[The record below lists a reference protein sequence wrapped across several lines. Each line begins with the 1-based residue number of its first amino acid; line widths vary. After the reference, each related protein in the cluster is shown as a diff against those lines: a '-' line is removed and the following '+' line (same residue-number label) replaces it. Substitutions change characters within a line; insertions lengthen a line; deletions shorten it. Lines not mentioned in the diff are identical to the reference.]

1 MTEAEFNLALR
12 ARLRDLRTSRN
23 QSQAQIA
30 GLLGLEEDTY
40 GSYER
45 RSNIPLYYVPKVAA
59 IYGVS
64 LEWLLT
70 GRDAPRRRLTAV

>member
-1 MTEAEFNLALR
+1 MTEAEFDSAFR
-12 ARLRDLRTSRN
+12 ARLRELRVARN
-23 QSQAQIA
+23 QTQAQIA
-30 GLLGLEEDTY
+30 GLLGLGEDTY

-70 GRDAPRRRLTAV
+70 GRDTPRRRLTAV